1 MLRIPTARLAKF
13 GRCFLEKA
21 PWLPLTPCKAAGVF
35 LPSENLLR
43 ASISTFAIVR
53 MWSSRRSTLHF
64 SSSGE
69 IPVAERL
76 QLAEGQENS
85 PTVPKAASESACTM
99 SVIRCP
105 LKRSCQAA
113 RATQMARSSNSA
125 IQAGSPA
132 VAPSRARSSSS
143 HIRSANHAWGLPLG
157 QARMAPRFVV
167 EALLVMVREG
177 GASPSAR

>member
-1 MLRIPTARLAKF
+1 M
-13 GRCFLEKA
+13 
-21 PWLPLTPCKAAGVF
+21 PLTPCKAAGIF

-43 ASISTFAIVR
+43 ASISTFAFVR

-64 SSSGE
+64 SSRRE
-69 IPVAERL
+69 IPAAERL

-85 PTVPKAASESACTM
+85 PMVPKAASESSCTM

-132 VAPSRARSSSS
+132 VAPSRARSSS

-167 EALLVMVREG
+167 EALVVMVREG

>member
-1 MLRIPTARLAKF
+1 MLRIPTARLAKL

-21 PWLPLTPCKAAGVF
+21 PWLPLTPCKAAGIF

-43 ASISTFAIVR
+43 ASISTFAFVR

-64 SSSGE
+64 SSSRE
-69 IPVAERL
+69 IPAAKRL
-76 QLAEGQENS
+76 QLAEGLENS
-85 PTVPKAASESACTM
+85 PMAPKAASESACTM
-99 SVIRCP
+99 SVIQCP
-105 LKRSCQAA
+105 LKRSCQAE
-113 RATQMARSSNSA
+113 RATKMARGSNSA

-132 VAPSRARSSSS
+132 VAPSRARSSS

-167 EALLVMVREG
+167 EALVVMVREG